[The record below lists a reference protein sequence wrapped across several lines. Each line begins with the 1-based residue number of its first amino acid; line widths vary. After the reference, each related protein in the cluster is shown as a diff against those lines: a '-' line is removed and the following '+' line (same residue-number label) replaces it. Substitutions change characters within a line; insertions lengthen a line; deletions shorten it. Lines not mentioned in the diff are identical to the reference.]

1 VVSQF
6 ATPVDK
12 DEGPGRE
19 TVALLRSPRPPPIPH
34 DTWGKYVCCWGLE
47 AVLVNVIEQSDAPCQ
62 NGQAPPPAH
71 SLQLYTVARSA
82 SDARPN
88 LIRCICSPVFSTVI
102 SDTRACV
109 SVAGGVDGAA
119 YDGGTW
125 PGLLEQNGTGH
136 LERSGSRRVQDES
149 AEERVYPAANTVWC
163 TCFHPVRIPRIAEQL
178 TPECTRTNQTM
189 SHLNTKVH
197 QPPCHATG

>member
-12 DEGPGRE
+12 DECPGRE
-19 TVALLRSPRPPPIPH
+19 TVALLRSPLPPPLHH
-34 DTWGKYVCCWGLE
+34 DTWLKYECCRGLK

-88 LIRCICSPVFSTVI
+88 LIRCICSHVFSTVTP
-102 SDTRACV
+102 DTRACV

-119 YDGGTW
+119 Y
-125 PGLLEQNGTGH
+125 
-136 LERSGSRRVQDES
+136 V
-149 AEERVYPAANTVWC
+149 EERGLDSPNRTELDIWKEADRDAFKTSPQMKRIYPAANTVWC
-163 TCFHPVRIPRIAEQL
+163 TCS
-178 TPECTRTNQTM
+178 TRLAFPGSRSN
-189 SHLNTKVH
+189 
-197 QPPCHATG
+197 